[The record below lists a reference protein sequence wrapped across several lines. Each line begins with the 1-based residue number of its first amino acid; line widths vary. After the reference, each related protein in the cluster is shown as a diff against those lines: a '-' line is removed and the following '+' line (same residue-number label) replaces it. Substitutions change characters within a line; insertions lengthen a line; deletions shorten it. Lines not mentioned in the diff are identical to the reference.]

1 MFDYDSGRPL
11 MASTDLA
18 DRIGA
23 RHEQVLQ
30 RCQHYADNPEH
41 LGEVFFDRV
50 VPNAVAGGRPK
61 LTAFLDPLAVM
72 FLLPISKLG
81 EFPEVQVEIAN
92 EAKRLAGL
100 PRERDFKAQLER
112 EREEAKARK
121 AEEVAEEELLAERMR
136 TPLLDLES
144 TNAFFGVDNLTKP
157 ERRRASTVFDRVRGY
172 HGAETQD
179 VAYTRITFDDT
190 VGNRNA
196 TRRIR
201 VQTVLMSRRVW
212 VLYATF
218 LEAAGLGN
226 YKCRL
231 ITDGTID
238 PKENIDWEALETERA
253 DILSGEPVK
262 SGLVKDMEERERLEL
277 LNSGQQ
283 LDPDDT
289 EGWSR
294 TTSTYTASDPD
305 PLLEDDED
313 EPEDDED
320 WDDPIEYAERQLREA
335 EQREAWADF
344 LQGIRDHKNQTS

>member
-30 RCQHYADNPEH
+30 RCKHYADNPQH

-50 VPNAVAGGRPK
+50 VPNTKTGGRPK
-61 LTAFLDPLAVM
+61 LTAFLDPLAIEC
-72 FLLPISKLG
+72 LLPFSKLG
-81 EFPEVQVEIAN
+81 EFPAAQIEIIT
-92 EAKRLAGL
+92 EAERL
-100 PRERDFKAQLER
+100 RNFDHKKAI
-112 EREEAKARK
+112 EAQADRGK
-121 AEEVAEEELLAERMR
+121 AEAEEQLLAERMR

-172 HGAETQD
+172 HGGETQD
-179 VAYTRITFDDT
+179 VAYTRVTFDDT

-238 PKENIDWEALETERA
+238 PKENIDWEALEAERA
-253 DILSGEPVK
+253 DILSGEPVR
-262 SGLVKDMEERERLEL
+262 SNLVKDMEERERLEL

-305 PLLEDDED
+305 PLLENDED
-313 EPEDDED
+313 EQEDDED
-320 WDDPIEYAERQLREA
+320 WDDPIAYAERELREV
-335 EQREAWADF
+335 EQRQAWAGF
-344 LQGIRDHKNQTS
+344 LQGIRDQKQLDS

>member
-1 MFDYDSGRPL
+1 
-11 MASTDLA
+11 
-18 DRIGA
+18 
-23 RHEQVLQ
+23 
-30 RCQHYADNPEH
+30 
-41 LGEVFFDRV
+41 
-50 VPNAVAGGRPK
+50 
-61 LTAFLDPLAVM
+61 
-72 FLLPISKLG
+72 
-81 EFPEVQVEIAN
+81 
-92 EAKRLAGL
+92 
-100 PRERDFKAQLER
+100 
-112 EREEAKARK
+112 
-121 AEEVAEEELLAERMR
+121 MR

-196 TRRIR
+196 TRRVR

-231 ITDGTID
+231 ITDGTIN

-253 DILSGEPVK
+253 DILSGEPVR
-262 SGLVKDMEERERLEL
+262 SNLVKEMEERERLEL

-283 LDPDDT
+283 LDPDDA

-313 EPEDDED
+313 EGEDED
-320 WDDPIEYAERQLREA
+320 WDDPIAYAERELREA
-335 EQREAWADF
+335 EQREAWASF
-344 LQGIRDHKNQTS
+344 LQEIRDQK